1 MDGLSVQTV
10 AKEGNCL
17 LRSLSL
23 LLEDEGQQSRLRQK
37 AVQYMYNKWEQF
49 CPFVPVNDNNHL
61 INTQQDYNMYMGKN
75 GVFAVRI
82 RDSVVTERQWPS
94 KSTAH

>member
-1 MDGLSVQTV
+1 
-10 AKEGNCL
+10 
-17 LRSLSL
+17 
-23 LLEDEGQQSRLRQK
+23 
-37 AVQYMYNKWEQF
+37 MYNKWEQF
-49 CPFVPVNDNNHL
+49 FPFVPVNENNHL